1 MNGDL
6 DKKIKVGNAFTHLA
20 ICERV
25 SKSRLFIDVLT
36 SKQPIYC
43 KRTKKNMLFSVDIW
57 VNASTEYVNNLSE

>member
-6 DKKIKVGNAFTHLA
+6 DKKKVGNVFTHLA

-43 KRTKKNMLFSVDIW
+43 KRKKYIIYLALTLW
-57 VNASTEYVNNLSE
+57 